1 MSRRNTSILRAY
13 LGKTI
18 SGIVETNQDEDEGR
32 LQIQFTDGTAVEF
45 QADSNSGNPWLNVD
59 PVETQHGLP
68 ERRPD
73 PDAFAEKVPT
83 PPGFEQG
90 ARALTKAYDDEWIG
104 GTSTE
109 AGNPVQDRDLPPGAE
124 TAEYRESDDNK
135 PFHPVDVVDFDEL
148 G

>member
-1 MSRRNTSILRAY
+1 MMSRRNSRNLRPFI
-13 LGKTI
+13 GKTI
-18 SGIVETNQDEDEGR
+18 SGVVETFQDQEEGR
-32 LQIQFTDGTAVEF
+32 IQIQFTDGSAVEF
-45 QADSNSGNPWLNVD
+45 QADANNETPWLNVD
-59 PVETQHGLP
+59 PVETQRVLP
-68 ERRPD
+68 
-73 PDAFAEKVPT
+73 

-90 ARALTKAYDDEWIG
+90 SRVPTQAYDDEWIG

-109 AGNPVQDRDLPPGAE
+109 AGNPVQDRDLSPGAE